1 MRIVAGV
8 GENRN
13 IERAASSVEF
23 DVELVYSEEEF
34 IESLKEGKYAY
45 VRGSLPSASIMAEL
59 KNHGPLMR
67 ASWIETGEG
76 SFFLAPVGIDEG
88 ETVTE
93 RFNIATA
100 AGDFLM
106 KTGTEPFIGIISGGR
121 PGDLGR
127 SPAVDSSIRDGE
139 LLASMVKDK
148 YEVRHYHILIEKA
161 VRDGCNVIIAPD
173 GITGNLIF
181 RSLVLVGTARSHG
194 AVALGFNGIFVDTSR
209 SQTTEGYYRALRF
222 AHWLATNWRDH
233 RNL

>member
-1 MRIVAGV
+1 MRIVAGA

-23 DVELVYSEEEF
+23 DVELVYSEDEF
-34 IESLKEGKYAY
+34 IERLRMGKDAY

-67 ASWIETGEG
+67 ASWIETGKG

-93 RFNIATA
+93 RLRIATA
-100 AGDFLM
+100 AGDFLI

-148 YEVRHYHILIEKA
+148 YEVRHYHILIEEA

-209 SQTTEGYYRALRF
+209 SQTTAGYRRALRF
-222 AHWLATNWRDH
+222 AHWLATSWRD
-233 RNL
+233 